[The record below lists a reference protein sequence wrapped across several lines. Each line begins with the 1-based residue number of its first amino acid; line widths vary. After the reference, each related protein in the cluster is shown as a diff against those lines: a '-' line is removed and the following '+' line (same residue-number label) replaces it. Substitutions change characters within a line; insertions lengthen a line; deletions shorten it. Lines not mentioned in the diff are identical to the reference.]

1 MPFDRD
7 KLAVLVSI
15 IVLGWGASDV
25 AHAAPEP
32 VIDTET
38 AIESRALS
46 DHVPAQP
53 SAALT
58 EWTCH
63 ETLLLDA
70 DVPASIGDA
79 PAARNDA
86 APSEGATESLAS
98 AHASGGA
105 VSEVVPDEGLAS
117 ADTRGLA
124 RTLAGSDSTE
134 PARLDAAERDA
145 GAVAAEPEPVEVAR
159 TALTRFVAQ
168 RADEARPRADALVET
183 TAIDADDEASQPWLR
198 VAAVLTD
205 VEPQVSF
212 ERQALIRRAAAPI
225 STPATAS
232 KAAAPEVLIA
242 GHAERVLMGLAALRN
257 PQRAHARPSAEPRET
272 VVATQAEKVLTTLE
286 VVRAARDVQAARFD
300 PADLLLL
307 EPMPAPLHASAAT
320 AVEEAVVP
328 TRSASETRLGAIE
341 RWAERAQRAALVD
354 MKDERIVSKPVA
366 LAGARRTALGD
377 HDLDQVR
384 GGFDNG
390 TGLKVSFG
398 IERAVYIN
406 GSLVAN
412 STLSVTELGKLAG
425 GDVRASA
432 SDAAGLTLVQNG
444 AGNVVAT
451 TSGTTGLGTVI
462 QNSLNDQNIRNV
474 TVINA
479 AVNSAQLA
487 RGLALHST
495 LRNVAIDALRR

>member
-1 MPFDRD
+1 M
-7 KLAVLVSI
+7 
-15 IVLGWGASDV
+15 
-25 AHAAPEP
+25 
-32 VIDTET
+32 
-38 AIESRALS
+38 
-46 DHVPAQP
+46 
-53 SAALT
+53 
-58 EWTCH
+58 
-63 ETLLLDA
+63 
-70 DVPASIGDA
+70 
-79 PAARNDA
+79 
-86 APSEGATESLAS
+86 
-98 AHASGGA
+98 
-105 VSEVVPDEGLAS
+105 
-117 ADTRGLA
+117 
-124 RTLAGSDSTE
+124 
-134 PARLDAAERDA
+134 
-145 GAVAAEPEPVEVAR
+145 
-159 TALTRFVAQ
+159 
-168 RADEARPRADALVET
+168 
-183 TAIDADDEASQPWLR
+183 
-198 VAAVLTD
+198 
-205 VEPQVSF
+205 
-212 ERQALIRRAAAPI
+212 
-225 STPATAS
+225 
-232 KAAAPEVLIA
+232 LIA

-257 PQRAHARPSAEPRET
+257 PQRAHVRPSTEPRET

-300 PADLLLL
+300 PADLLL
-307 EPMPAPLHASAAT
+307 EPMPAPVHASAAT
-320 AVEEAVVP
+320 AVDEAVVP

-341 RWAERAQRAALVD
+341 RWAERAQRASLVD
-354 MKDERIVSKPVA
+354 MKNEQIVSKPVA
-366 LAGARRTALGD
+366 LAGARRRALGD

>member
-7 KLAVLVSI
+7 KLAVLVSL

-32 VIDTET
+32 VTDTET
-38 AIESRALS
+38 AIESLALS
-46 DHVPAQP
+46 GHVPAQP

-70 DVPASIGDA
+70 DVPAPIGDA

-86 APSEGATESLAS
+86 APSESATESLAS
-98 AHASGGA
+98 AHAAGGA
-105 VSEVVPDEGLAS
+105 VSEVVLDEGLAS

-212 ERQALIRRAAAPI
+212 ERQASIRRAAAPI
-225 STPATAS
+225 STPAMALM
-232 KAAAPEVLIA
+232 AAPEVLIA

-257 PQRAHARPSAEPRET
+257 PQRAHVRPSTEPRET

-300 PADLLLL
+300 PPDLLL
-307 EPMPAPLHASAAT
+307 EPMPAPVHASAAT
-320 AVEEAVVP
+320 AVEEAVMP

-354 MKDERIVSKPVA
+354 MKDKQIVSKPVA
-366 LAGARRTALGD
+366 LAGARRRALGD

-406 GSLVAN
+406 GSLVAS

>member
-7 KLAVLVSI
+7 KLAVLVSL

-38 AIESRALS
+38 PIESLALS
-46 DHVPAQP
+46 GHVSAQP

-58 EWTCH
+58 EWACH

-124 RTLAGSDSTE
+124 RTLAGSDNTE

-145 GAVAAEPEPVEVAR
+145 GAPAAEPEPVEVAR

-300 PADLLLL
+300 PPDLLL
-307 EPMPAPLHASAAT
+307 EPMPAPVHASAAT

-366 LAGARRTALGD
+366 LAGARRRALGD

-425 GDVRASA
+425 GDVRASS